1 MSKLLQL
8 ANVAT
13 EENILSVI
21 KLQYVP
27 SSGKLYGDDVN
38 LLAPYDTKLHNVL
51 IGDLCVFSNAE
62 GAYIYCQVLKIF
74 AKKNEAKNGY
84 RSYSSHHNG
93 SSSEEITYEFL
104 VQLDDNQTIRIG
116 QKELY
121 VLENWH
127 RIYDAVIAK
136 PPDERES
143 FKYQQDGQYS
153 STNGNQAGGRS
164 TDDGSSSRQ
173 SHRTPGDGEEN
184 FSSGQGSDS
193 DRSDTSS
200 TYGGSQENIPS
211 SVELEQSKSEVNN
224 ELRLL
229 WGLEENE
236 RKKKINR

>member
-1 MSKLLQL
+1 MQ
-8 ANVAT
+8 
-13 EENILSVI
+13 I
-21 KLQYVP
+21 
-27 SSGKLYGDDVN
+27 
-38 LLAPYDTKLHNVL
+38 
-51 IGDLCVFSNAE
+51 
-62 GAYIYCQVLKIF
+62 
-74 AKKNEAKNGY
+74 
-84 RSYSSHHNG
+84 
-93 SSSEEITYEFL
+93 
-104 VQLDDNQTIRIG
+104 DDNQTVRIG
-116 QKELY
+116 QKELF

-153 STNGNQAGGRS
+153 STNGHRSSAGAGGNGAGGAAGGDES
-164 TDDGSSSRQ
+164 SSSRN
-173 SHRTPGDGEEN
+173 HRTPGDGEEN

-224 ELRLL
+224 ELRQL

-236 RKKKINR
+236 RKKKINRYISVSSSRKLEKKNACNNLVYLGFN